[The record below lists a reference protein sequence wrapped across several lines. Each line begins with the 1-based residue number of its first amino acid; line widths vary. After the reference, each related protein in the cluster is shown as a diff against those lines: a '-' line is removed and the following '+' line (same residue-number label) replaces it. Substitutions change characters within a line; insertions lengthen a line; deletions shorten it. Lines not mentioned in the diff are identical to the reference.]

1 MQRRLR
7 RYILTLFNLIVFLP
21 FRSVFLCVLVTSLSS
36 DTDRQYVMK
45 LSPLPQLPAAKL
57 KNKKRKKT
65 PAERNAD
72 ALYAEHLLYKNH
84 LRDQPGIPYVPL
96 GAYGEDKV
104 ST

>member
-1 MQRRLR
+1 M
-7 RYILTLFNLIVFLP
+7 
-21 FRSVFLCVLVTSLSS
+21 CVLVTPLDQ
-36 DTDRQYVMK
+36 DTRDRQYVMK
-45 LSPLPQLPAAKL
+45 LSPLPQLAAAKL

-104 ST
+104 RL